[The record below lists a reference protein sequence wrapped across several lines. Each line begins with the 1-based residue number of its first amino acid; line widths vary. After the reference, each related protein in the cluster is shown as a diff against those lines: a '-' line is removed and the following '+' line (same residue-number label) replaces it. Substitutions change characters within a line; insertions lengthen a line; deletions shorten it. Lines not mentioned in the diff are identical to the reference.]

1 MEFIAFLLVVCIA
14 FTLIA
19 MIMSNS
25 HPNHP
30 Q

>member
-1 MEFIAFLLVVCIA
+1 MEFIAFLMVVGIS

-19 MIMSNS
+19 MFMDNS

-30 Q
+30 K

>member
-1 MEFIAFLLVVCIA
+1 MEFIIFLMVISIS

-19 MIMSNS
+19 MFMDNS

>member
-1 MEFIAFLLVVCIA
+1 MEFIAFLMVVGIA

-19 MIMSNS
+19 MYMDNS

-30 Q
+30 N

>member
-1 MEFIAFLLVVCIA
+1 MEFIAFLMVVGIA

-19 MIMSNS
+19 MYMDNS

-30 Q
+30 H